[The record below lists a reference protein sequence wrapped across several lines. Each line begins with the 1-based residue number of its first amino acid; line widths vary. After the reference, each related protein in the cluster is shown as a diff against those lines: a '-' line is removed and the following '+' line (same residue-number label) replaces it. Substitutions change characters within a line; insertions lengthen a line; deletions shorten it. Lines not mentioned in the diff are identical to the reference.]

1 MKRIAKNIFLLC
13 LGFLAITLVANY
25 LFHFVYYAIDG
36 TMYKLLS
43 WTWLV
48 ILAITFV
55 SSGLFW
61 RVVEK

>member
-1 MKRIAKNIFLLC
+1 MKHTTRNVLLLFLGC
-13 LGFLAITLVANY
+13 LAFGLVASDLY
-25 LFHFVYYAIDG
+25 HFVYYAIDG

-43 WTWLV
+43 WTWL
-48 ILAITFV
+48 IIMTITIV